1 MCEKCRWK
9 TTRCPICR
17 VQLGKGRCL
26 VADKI
31 LHYMSNNIVI
41 NSSNISNESQ
51 EKCTTDDK
59 SYLHTSLESP
69 TNVSTI
75 NCKSVLS
82 VDHVKH
88 NQCIPFN
95 FIFKKLLFWKQNS

>member
-1 MCEKCRWK
+1 
-9 TTRCPICR
+9 
-17 VQLGKGRCL
+17 
-26 VADKI
+26 
-31 LHYMSNNIVI
+31 MSNNIVI

-51 EKCTTDDK
+51 DKVCKTDDK
-59 SYLHTSLESP
+59 SYLHTSVENP

-82 VDHVKH
+82 VDSVKH
-88 NQCIPFN
+88 SQCIPFN